1 MANTYNSTI
10 DQGSDWYL
18 TLIYKD
24 SSGTA
29 INLTGYTANMQ
40 LRVNANSATADL
52 TLSTTSGITITGS
65 TGTIAIH
72 ATATQ
77 TAALTAQNY
86 VYDLEIKSAGNVIT
100 RLIQGTLNV
109 SAEVTRV

>member
-1 MANTYNSTI
+1 MASTYNSTI

-29 INLTGYTANMQ
+29 INLTGYTAAMQ
-40 LRVNANSATADL
+40 LRVNPNSTTADL
-52 TLSTTSGITITGS
+52 TLSTGSGITITGA
-65 TGTIAIH
+65 TGTIVVH

-77 TAALTAQNY
+77 TAALVAKNY
-86 VYDLEIKSAGNVIT
+86 VYDLEIKSSGNIVT

>member
-1 MANTYNSTI
+1 MASTYNSSI

-29 INLTGYTANMQ
+29 INLTGYTAAMQ
-40 LRVNANSATADL
+40 LRLNPNSTTADL
-52 TLSTTSGITITGS
+52 TLTTSSGITITGA
-65 TGTIAIH
+65 TGTIVIH

-86 VYDLEIKSAGNVIT
+86 VYDLEIKSSGNIVT